1 MNVKERDLKQQI
13 IDEAKGMFMR
23 FGIKSVSM
31 DDIARK
37 MGISKKTLYLHLENK
52 AELISLILE
61 EKLLE
66 EVSTMEKL
74 RKSASNAIEEI
85 LGIADFIVATLREM
99 PPMIIYDLQKYYQAT
114 WREFDEK
121 YKTHIHRTI
130 LENIKWG
137 VKQGYYRQDINPD
150 IITKF
155 YVGKAM
161 VVVDEEMFPAD
172 NYDCDVLF
180 QEHIEYHIHG
190 IASPKGLEIFEHRK
204 QNKQPK

>member
-1 MNVKERDLKQQI
+1 MSIQAKDFKQQI
-13 IDEAKGMFMR
+13 IDEAKVMFMR

-61 EKLLE
+61 EKLNE
-66 EVSTMEKL
+66 EIAFMAEL
-74 RKSASNAIEEI
+74 RKKTSNAIEEI
-85 LGIADFIVATLREM
+85 LSISDFVVATLREM

-114 WREFDEK
+114 WRVFDEK
-121 YKTHIHRTI
+121 YKAHIHKTI
-130 LENIKWG
+130 LENIRWG
-137 VKQGYYRQDINPD
+137 MEQGYYRKDINPD

-161 VVVDEEMFPAD
+161 VVVDEEMFPVES
-172 NYDCDVLF
+172 YDCDVLF

-190 IASPKGLEIFEHRK
+190 IASPKGLELFTKRK
-204 QNKQPK
+204 KRK